1 MKTICPHCKQEF
13 PETPDEYLGT
23 VLECSSCG
31 KEFVCE
37 KPKFCTECGAV
48 SPADALKCRQ
58 CGKSFPLTPALKPV
72 LKPQVR
78 KDGPA
83 ESFPEPEGEEAD
95 RGAQEERIPL
105 RERPAFW
112 TAVKF
117 GFLFVILA
125 VLAGGGYLNWK
136 HREAVKQE
144 RLRQAALEKRQ
155 KIDAEALKKLKAAV
169 AAAAGYQLGRGLERP
184 NSTST
189 ASLRAGAGY
198 DEYRKQLER
207 DYLEWKEQRARASDT
222 RMKNAERFLNEIDS
236 ILRSAGYQA
245 LDADFQYDFKFLTI
259 YNRGDAYDTLG
270 LLKLRDK
277 LQNSASVAEFCDA
290 AKKADLPIETK
301 EKLAAKFYFGKDYSA
316 ADGGRMLRGLMVQA
330 QRKRHGETREALQ
343 KGLEYLDARIGE
355 LKKKA
360 FGRVK
365 NQLSSSIFDSYD
377 EVLEKGDAKDR
388 AVLQNALKGE
398 NIRCSKFG
406 LNKYYSWKE
415 LVELREETRK
425 SLADMKRFVPANKK
439 ILRGVSL
446 FPGKDDNPFFA
457 TENGCLIDRKT
468 NRLLYVI
475 PREKDDY
482 VIPSR
487 VTSIASDAFCDCG
500 DFIGISPKKIIRVGV
515 GELDEKQVQA
525 LRECKLV
532 GVADMTKVVVPE
544 GMTEI
549 GKRMFSGCEK
559 LASVTLPPSV
569 TSIGDE
575 AFYECK
581 ALEKITLPPSVTSIG
596 AYAFRSSGLTAIVI
610 PDGVKSIGKN
620 AFAFSALSSVTL
632 PSGLVR
638 VEEETFYWCK
648 LKTVT
653 IPAGVSSIEKSA
665 FEGCRDLR
673 TVTLPAGLTSIADS
687 AFKECPC
694 ENEVMK
700 TLREKRLRGL
710 EKKREE
716 TESADAASAKKPKP
730 GSYAG
735 KFFGPEK
742 GLVFYSLLDGKHSSA
757 PYDMYGRV
765 RFTVKNGVPCGVFS
779 GRDAL
784 VFGANRLITDGKPCT
799 MSIWALPTS
808 RSGNRQTAFFIGK
821 QAPHAKRA
829 IIRHGGCLKFEGFHT
844 SVNTRSAFEGRW
856 VCYTMTFD
864 GKNVRLYADG
874 REAGSG
880 PVQLR
885 TSGEAIA
892 VGGIPEHGGIVE
904 PFVGF
909 LAQAKLYN
917 RVLTQKE
924 IKELSPF

>member
-23 VLECSSCG
+23 TLECPACG
-31 KEFVCE
+31 KEFVCG

-117 GFLFVILA
+117 GFIFVILV

-169 AAAAGYQLGRGLERP
+169 AGTAGYQLGRGLERP
-184 NSTST
+184 NST

-222 RMKNAERFLNEIDS
+222 RMKNAERFLNEVDS
-236 ILRSAGYQA
+236 ILKSAGYQA
-245 LDADFQYDFKFLTI
+245 LDADFQHDFKFLTLF
-259 YNRGDAYDTLG
+259 NRGDAYDTLG
-270 LLKLRDK
+270 LLNLRDK

-290 AKKADLPIETK
+290 AKKADLPIEVKERLVAGLGKDVPVNVCGWTTRARFISIQRRNYRETK
-301 EKLAAKFYFGKDYSA
+301 EALEAGSAYLAD
-316 ADGGRMLRGLMVQA
+316 Q
-330 QRKRHGETREALQ
+330 
-343 KGLEYLDARIGE
+343 IGE

-360 FGRVK
+360 FERVK

-398 NIRCSKFG
+398 KIRCSKFG
-406 LNKYYSWKE
+406 LNKYCSWKE

-457 TENGCLIDRKT
+457 TENDCLIDRTT

-482 VIPSR
+482 VIPSC

-500 DFIGISPKKIIRVGV
+500 DFIGISRKNIMRLRGD
-515 GELDEKQVQA
+515 LDEKQVRA
-525 LRECKLV
+525 LRECKLLDAA
-532 GVADMTKVVVPE
+532 GITAVVVPE
-544 GMTEI
+544 GTTEI

-569 TSIGDE
+569 TSIGDG
-575 AFYECK
+575 AFEVCR
-581 ALEKITLPPSVTSIG
+581 ALEKITLPAGLTEIG
-596 AYAFRSSGLTAIVI
+596 AEAFKSSGLTAIVI
-610 PDGVKSIGKN
+610 PDGVKSIGKR

-638 VEEETFYWCK
+638 VEKETFYWCK

-700 TLREKRLRGL
+700 AVREKSRREL

-784 VFGANRLITDGKPCT
+784 VFGANRLITGGKPCT

-844 SVNTRSAFEGRW
+844 SVNTRIAFEGRW